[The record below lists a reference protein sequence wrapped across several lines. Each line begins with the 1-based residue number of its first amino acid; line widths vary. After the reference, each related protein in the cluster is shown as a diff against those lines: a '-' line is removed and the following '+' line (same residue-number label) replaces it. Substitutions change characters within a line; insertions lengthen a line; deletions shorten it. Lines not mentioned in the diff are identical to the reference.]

1 MRDSAAQFPLP
12 GIAFIEYRLALC
24 KKSGNIR
31 ILGHRM
37 SPDPNLSTMPMSA
50 LPNSVEGRDVA
61 AHLHGYTNALTHS
74 EVGPLIIENGKG
86 VHVWDNSGNKYIEAM
101 SGLWSAALGFSE
113 QRLVDV
119 ATKQM
124 QKLPYYHTFAH
135 RSHNQASDLA
145 YKLVEI
151 APVTMSKAFFTNSGS
166 EAIDTAIKLCWY
178 RSNALGKPEKK
189 KIIARNRAYHGVT
202 TAGAC
207 LTGLPANQASFDCLV
222 PVVRVTC
229 PHHWREA
236 HDGESEED
244 FATRLAQELDSTI
257 QAEGP
262 DTVAAFF
269 AEPVQG
275 AGGVVVPPKTYWQKV
290 QAVLNKYDILLV
302 ADEVICGFG
311 RTGSM
316 FGSQTYDIQPDMMTL
331 SKQLTSSYLPGSA
344 LLINDRVFEPIADE
358 SNKVGV
364 LGHGFTGGGHPV
376 VCAVANET
384 IRIIEEENLVERAS
398 RVGAHMLEGLKQ
410 YESHPLVAEVR
421 GVGLIGAI
429 ELVTNKETKVAL
441 EKPGQLGAIANKNSL
456 QAGYFTRNMADAL
469 AFCPP
474 LIISES
480 EIDDLIGR
488 VGKALDAT
496 LAELP
501 GGTVA

>member
-1 MRDSAAQFPLP
+1 
-12 GIAFIEYRLALC
+12 
-24 KKSGNIR
+24 
-31 ILGHRM
+31 
-37 SPDPNLSTMPMSA
+37 MSA
-50 LPNSVEGRDVA
+50 LPNSVEGRDA
-61 AHLHGYTNALTHS
+61 MAHLHGYTNARTHAD
-74 EVGPLIIENGKG
+74 VGALIIEEGEG
-86 VHVWDNSGNKYIEAM
+86 VYVRDNSGNQYIEAM
-101 SGLWSAALGFSE
+101 AGLWSTALGFSE
-113 QRLVDV
+113 QRLIDV
-119 ATKQM
+119 AHAQM

-135 RSHNQASDLA
+135 KGHGQAADLA

-151 APVTMSKAFFTNSGS
+151 APAPMSKAFFTNSGS

-222 PVVRVTC
+222 PLVRVTC
-229 PHHWREA
+229 APHWREA
-236 HDGESEED
+236 HEGETEEQ
-244 FATRLAQELDSTI
+244 FASRLADELDATL

-262 DTVAAFF
+262 DTIAAFF

-275 AGGVVVPPKTYWQKV
+275 AGGVVVPPATYWQKI
-290 QAVLNKYDILLV
+290 QAVLNRYDILLV

-311 RTGSM
+311 RTGNM
-316 FGSQTYDIQPDMMTL
+316 FGCQTYDIQPDMMTL

-384 IRIIEEENLVERAS
+384 IRIIEEDNLVAHAAKA
-398 RVGAHMLEGLKQ
+398 GAHMQQGLKQ

-421 GVGLIGAI
+421 GVGLIAAV

-441 EKPGQLGAIANKNSL
+441 EKPGQLGAIANAKSME
-456 QAGYFTRNMADAL
+456 AGFFTRNMADAM

-474 LIISES
+474 LIITEA
-480 EIDDLIGR
+480 EIDDLVGR
-488 VGKALDAT
+488 VGQALDAT
-496 LAELP
+496 LSELP
-501 GGTVA
+501 AGAVS

>member
-1 MRDSAAQFPLP
+1 M
-12 GIAFIEYRLALC
+12 
-24 KKSGNIR
+24 N
-31 ILGHRM
+31 
-37 SPDPNLSTMPMSA
+37 T
-50 LPNSVEGRDVA
+50 LPNSVEGRDAA
-61 AHLHGYTNALTHS
+61 AHLHGYTNALKHS

-101 SGLWSAALGFSE
+101 AGLWSTALGFSE

-119 ATKQM
+119 ATQQM

-135 RSHNQASDLA
+135 KGHGQAADLA
-145 YKLVEI
+145 HKLVEMV
-151 APVTMSKAFFTNSGS
+151 PGPMSKAFFTNSGS

-207 LTGLPANQASFDCLV
+207 LTGLPANQTSFDCIV

-229 PHHWREA
+229 PHHWREGHA
-236 HDGESEED
+236 GESEED
-244 FATRLAQELDSTI
+244 FATRLADELDATI
-257 QAEGP
+257 VAEGP

-275 AGGVVVPPKTYWQKV
+275 AGGVVVPPKTYWSKI

-311 RTGSM
+311 RTGNM
-316 FGSQTYDIQPDMMTL
+316 FGSETYDIKPDMMTL

-344 LLINDRVFEPIADE
+344 LMINDRVFAPIADE

-364 LGHGFTGGGHPV
+364 LGHGYTGGGHPV

-384 IRIIEEENLVERAS
+384 IRIIEEDNLVEHAAS
-398 RVGAHMLEGLKQ
+398 VGAHMLEGLRQ

-421 GVGLIGAI
+421 GVGLIAAI
-429 ELVTNKETKVAL
+429 ELVTDKATKVAL
-441 EKPGQLGAIANKNSL
+441 EKPGQLGAIANAKSMEN
-456 QAGYFTRNMADAL
+456 GFFTRNMADAM

-474 LIISES
+474 LIINKSEV
-480 EIDDLIGR
+480 DDLVDR

-501 GGTVA
+501 AGTVA

>member
-1 MRDSAAQFPLP
+1 
-12 GIAFIEYRLALC
+12 
-24 KKSGNIR
+24 
-31 ILGHRM
+31 
-37 SPDPNLSTMPMSA
+37 MSA
-50 LPNSVEGRDVA
+50 VPNSIEGRDIA
-61 AHLHGYTNALTHS
+61 AHLHGYTNAKTHS
-74 EVGPLIIENGKG
+74 DVGPLIIENGKG
-86 VHVWDNSGNKYIEAM
+86 VHVWDNSGNQYIEAM
-101 SGLWSAALGFSE
+101 SGLWSTALGFSE

-119 ATKQM
+119 ATRQM

-135 RSHNQASDLA
+135 KGHGQAADLA
-145 YKLVEI
+145 YKLVDI
-151 APVTMSKAFFTNSGS
+151 APGPMSKAFFTNSGS

-207 LTGLPANQASFDCLV
+207 LTGLPANHASFDCLV

-229 PHHWREA
+229 PHYWREGQA
-236 HDGESEED
+236 GESEEE
-244 FATRLAQELDSTI
+244 FATRLAEELDATI

-262 DTVAAFF
+262 DEIAAFF

-311 RTGSM
+311 RTGRM
-316 FGSQTYDIQPDMMTL
+316 FGCETYDIQPDMMTL

-384 IRIIEEENLVERAS
+384 IKIIEEENLVAHAAE
-398 RVGAHMLEGLKQ
+398 VGAYLLAGLKQ

-441 EKPGQLGAIANKNSL
+441 EKPGQLGAIANAKSME
-456 QAGYFTRNMADAL
+456 AGFFTRNMADAM

-474 LIISES
+474 LIISQS
-480 EIDDLIGR
+480 EVDDLVSR
-488 VGKALDAT
+488 VGRALDAT

-501 GGTVA
+501 SGTVS

>member
-1 MRDSAAQFPLP
+1 M
-12 GIAFIEYRLALC
+12 
-24 KKSGNIR
+24 
-31 ILGHRM
+31 
-37 SPDPNLSTMPMSA
+37 TA
-50 LPNSVEGRDVA
+50 LPNSVEGRDSV
-61 AHLHGYTNALTHS
+61 AHLHGYTNALTHP
-74 EVGPLIIENGKG
+74 EVGPMIIEEGKG
-86 VHVWDNSGNKYIEAM
+86 VHVWDNSGNQYIEAM
-101 SGLWSAALGFSE
+101 AGLWSTALGFSE
-113 QRLVDV
+113 PRLIDV
-119 ATKQM
+119 ATRQM

-135 RSHNQASDLA
+135 KGHGQAADLA
-145 YKLVEI
+145 HKLVTM
-151 APVTMSKAFFTNSGS
+151 APGPMSKAFFTNSGS
-166 EAIDTAIKLCWY
+166 EAIDTAIKLTWY

-207 LTGLPANQASFDCLV
+207 LTGLPANQTSFDCLV

-229 PHHWREA
+229 PHHWREG
-236 HDGESEED
+236 HEGETEEE
-244 FATRLAQELDSTI
+244 FATRLADELDTTI
-257 QAEGP
+257 QEEGP

-275 AGGVVVPPKTYWQKV
+275 AGGVVVPPKTYWQKI
-290 QAVLNKYDILLV
+290 QTVLNKYDILLL

-311 RTGSM
+311 RTGNM
-316 FGSQTYDIQPDMMTL
+316 FGCETYDIKPDMMTL

-344 LLINDRVFEPIADE
+344 LLLNDRVFEPIADE

-364 LGHGFTGGGHPV
+364 LGHGYTGGGHPV

-384 IRIIEEENLVERAS
+384 IRIIEEDNLVAS
-398 RVGAHMLEGLKQ
+398 AASVGARMLAGLKQ

-421 GVGLIGAI
+421 GVGLIAAV
-429 ELVTNKETKVAL
+429 ELVTNKQTKAAL
-441 EKPGQLGAIANKNSL
+441 EKPGQLGVIANAKAMENGFFS
-456 QAGYFTRNMADAL
+456 RNMMDAM

-480 EIDDLIGR
+480 EVDDLVER

-501 GGTVA
+501 VGAVA

>member
-1 MRDSAAQFPLP
+1 MTS
-12 GIAFIEYRLALC
+12 
-24 KKSGNIR
+24 
-31 ILGHRM
+31 
-37 SPDPNLSTMPMSA
+37 
-50 LPNSVEGRDVA
+50 LPNSVEGRDA
-61 AHLHGYTNALTHS
+61 LTHLHGYTNALTHG
-74 EVGPLIIENGKG
+74 EVGPLIIEEGKG

-101 SGLWSAALGFSE
+101 AGLWSTALGFSE
-113 QRLVDV
+113 PRLIDV
-119 ATKQM
+119 ATRQM

-135 RSHNQASDLA
+135 KGHGQAAELA
-145 YKLVEI
+145 HTLVGM
-151 APVTMSKAFFTNSGS
+151 APGPMSKAFFTNSGS
-166 EAIDTAIKLCWY
+166 EAIDTAIKLTWY

-236 HDGESEED
+236 HEGETEEE
-244 FATRLAQELDSTI
+244 FATRLADELDATI

-275 AGGVVVPPKTYWQKV
+275 AGGVVVPPKTYWQKI
-290 QAVLNKYDILLV
+290 QAVLNKYDILLL

-311 RTGSM
+311 RTGKM
-316 FGSQTYDIQPDMMTL
+316 FGSETYDIKPDMMTL

-344 LLINDRVFEPIADE
+344 LLLNDRVFGPIADE

-364 LGHGFTGGGHPV
+364 LGHGYTGGGHPV

-384 IRIIEEENLVERAS
+384 IRIIEEDNLVAS
-398 RVGAHMLEGLKQ
+398 AAKAGARMLAGLKQ

-421 GVGLIGAI
+421 GVGLIAAV
-429 ELVTNKETKVAL
+429 ELVTNKQTKVAL
-441 EKPGQLGAIANKNSL
+441 EKPGQLGAIANAKGMEN
-456 QAGYFTRNMADAL
+456 GFFTRNMADAM

-474 LIISES
+474 LIISDS
-480 EIDDLIGR
+480 EVDDLVER

-501 GGTVA
+501 AGTVA

>member
-1 MRDSAAQFPLP
+1 
-12 GIAFIEYRLALC
+12 
-24 KKSGNIR
+24 
-31 ILGHRM
+31 
-37 SPDPNLSTMPMSA
+37 MSA
-50 LPNSVEGRDVA
+50 LPNSVEGRDA
-61 AHLHGYTNALTHS
+61 TAHLHGYTNARTHAD
-74 EVGPLIIENGKG
+74 VGALIIEEGEG
-86 VHVWDNSGNKYIEAM
+86 VYVRDNSGNQYIEAM
-101 SGLWSAALGFSE
+101 AGLWSTALGFSE
-113 QRLVDV
+113 QRLIDV
-119 ATKQM
+119 AHAQM

-135 RSHNQASDLA
+135 KGHGQAADLA

-151 APVTMSKAFFTNSGS
+151 APTPMSKAFFTNSGS

-236 HDGESEED
+236 HEDETEEQ
-244 FATRLAQELDSTI
+244 FASRLADELDATI

-262 DTVAAFF
+262 DTIAAFF

-275 AGGVVVPPKTYWQKV
+275 AGGVVVPPATYWQKI
-290 QAVLNKYDILLV
+290 QAVLNRYDILLV

-311 RTGSM
+311 RTGNM
-316 FGSQTYDIQPDMMTL
+316 FGCQTYDIQPDMMTL

-384 IRIIEEENLVERAS
+384 IRIIEEDNLVAHAAKA
-398 RVGAHMLEGLKQ
+398 GAHMQQGLKQ

-421 GVGLIGAI
+421 GVGLIAAV

-441 EKPGQLGAIANKNSL
+441 EKPGQLGAIANAKSME
-456 QAGYFTRNMADAL
+456 AGFFTRNMADAM

-474 LIISES
+474 LIITEA
-480 EIDDLIGR
+480 EIDDLVGR
-488 VGKALDAT
+488 VGQALDAT
-496 LAELP
+496 LSELP
-501 GGTVA
+501 AGTVS

>member
-1 MRDSAAQFPLP
+1 
-12 GIAFIEYRLALC
+12 
-24 KKSGNIR
+24 
-31 ILGHRM
+31 
-37 SPDPNLSTMPMSA
+37 MSA
-50 LPNSVEGRDVA
+50 LPNSVEGRDA
-61 AHLHGYTNALTHS
+61 MAHLHGYTNARTHAD
-74 EVGPLIIENGKG
+74 VGALIIEEGEG
-86 VHVWDNSGNKYIEAM
+86 VYVRDNSGNQYIEAM
-101 SGLWSAALGFSE
+101 AGLWSTALGFSE
-113 QRLVDV
+113 QRLIDV
-119 ATKQM
+119 AHAQM

-135 RSHNQASDLA
+135 KGHGQAADLA

-151 APVTMSKAFFTNSGS
+151 APTPMSKAFFTNSGS

-236 HDGESEED
+236 HEGETEEQ
-244 FATRLAQELDSTI
+244 FASRLADELDATI

-262 DTVAAFF
+262 DTIAAFF

-275 AGGVVVPPKTYWQKV
+275 AGGVVVPPATYWQKI
-290 QAVLNKYDILLV
+290 QAVLNRYDILLV

-311 RTGSM
+311 RTGNM
-316 FGSQTYDIQPDMMTL
+316 FGCQTYDIQPDMMTL

-384 IRIIEEENLVERAS
+384 IRIIEEDNLVAHAAKA
-398 RVGAHMLEGLKQ
+398 GAHMQQGLKQ

-421 GVGLIGAI
+421 GVGLIAAV

-441 EKPGQLGAIANKNSL
+441 EKPGQLGAIANAKSME
-456 QAGYFTRNMADAL
+456 AGFFTRNMADAM

-474 LIISES
+474 LIITEA
-480 EIDDLIGR
+480 EIDDLVGR
-488 VGKALDAT
+488 VGQALDAT
-496 LAELP
+496 LSELP
-501 GGTVA
+501 AGAVS

>member
-1 MRDSAAQFPLP
+1 MNAV
-12 GIAFIEYRLALC
+12 
-24 KKSGNIR
+24 
-31 ILGHRM
+31 
-37 SPDPNLSTMPMSA
+37 
-50 LPNSVEGRDVA
+50 PNSVEGRDIHS
-61 AHLHGYTNALTHS
+61 HLHGYTNALTHAD
-74 EVGPLIIENGKG
+74 VGPLIIENGHG
-86 VHVWDNSGNKYIEAM
+86 VYVEDNSGRKYIEAM
-101 SGLWSAALGFSE
+101 SGLWSTALGFSE
-113 QRLVDV
+113 QRLIDV
-119 ATKQM
+119 ATAQM
-124 QKLPYYHTFAH
+124 QRLPYYHTFAH
-135 RSHNQASDLA
+135 KGHSQAADLA
-145 YKLVEI
+145 YKLVDI
-151 APVTMSKAFFTNSGS
+151 APGSMSKAFFTNSGS
-166 EAIDTAIKLCWY
+166 EAIDTAIKLTWY

-229 PHHWREA
+229 PHYWREA
-236 HDGESEED
+236 HAGETEED
-244 FATRLAQELDSTI
+244 FATRLADELDATI

-262 DTVAAFF
+262 DTIAAFF

-275 AGGVVVPPKTYWQKV
+275 AGGVVVPPKTYWQKI
-290 QAVLNKYDILLV
+290 QAVLNRYDILLV

-311 RTGSM
+311 RTGNM
-316 FGSQTYDIQPDMMTL
+316 FGCQTYSIQPDMMTL

-384 IRIIEEENLVERAS
+384 IRIIEEDDLVAHAATM
-398 RVGAHMLEGLKQ
+398 GAHLLEGLRQ
-410 YESHPLVAEVR
+410 YISHPLVAEVR

-429 ELVTNKETKVAL
+429 ELVTNKETKTAL
-441 EKPGQLGAIANKNSL
+441 EKPGQLGAIANAKSME
-456 QAGYFTRNMADAL
+456 AGFFTRNMADAM

-474 LIISES
+474 LIIKES
-480 EIDDLIGR
+480 EVDELVAK
-488 VGKALDAT
+488 VGVALDAT

-501 GGTVA
+501 AGTVS